1 MTLMEYL
8 EDYASSETR
17 EAGIKMIEEEI
28 EKVPNEKVK
37 AIAKDN
43 LKKITEGSRDFR
55 F

>member
-8 EDYASSETR
+8 EDYASDETKKV
-17 EAGIKMIEEEI
+17 GYPLIEKEI
-28 EKVPNEKVK
+28 ENVSSDKVK

-43 LKKITEGSRDFR
+43 LEANKNGKRDFR